1 MSVCGGLRDKV
12 IGDRRLVRTDV
23 RQTGLW
29 AESVCCKVVLEYSHT
44 HLFLYDC
51 FHITLAKLNTT
62 ETAGPIQKKFAD
74 L

>member
-1 MSVCGGLRDKV
+1 MSGKLACGLN
-12 IGDRRLVRTDV
+12 
-23 RQTGLW
+23 QS
-29 AESVCCKVVLEYSHT
+29 AASFCKVVLEYSHT

-62 ETAGPIQKKFAD
+62 EAAGPIQKKFAD

>member
-1 MSVCGGLRDKV
+1 MSGKLTCGLN
-12 IGDRRLVRTDV
+12 
-23 RQTGLW
+23 QS
-29 AESVCCKVVLEYSHT
+29 AASFCKVVLEYSHT
-44 HLFLYDC
+44 HLFVYDC